1 MTMETEKKQN
11 NRKVIYIL
19 AILLGISLVGNI
31 IQLNKTNSV
40 QVELAEEQ
48 SNVDSLTSFK
58 QQLENQFESMT
69 FELDQFKGKNIELD
83 SLLERA
89 NTDIAKQKSKI
100 EKLIKENKD
109 IPLLKRQL
117 EEMKFIRDQY
127 RVQIEQL
134 IKENKELR
142 FANVNL
148 TQEVDNLTKTKEDLS
163 QKVELASALK
173 AENIS
178 VQTLREKGK
187 GKFELSDKAKRVS
200 RIRTV
205 FVVAENKVAR
215 PGQRNVVLRIIKPDG
230 YPLTDPNNGSGTFTK
245 SDGRSADFTLQKSI
259 NYANDRNEVVFE
271 WDQIEELRSGLYIS
285 ELYVDGQLMGNYKFS
300 LR

>member
-11 NRKVIYIL
+11 NRKIIYIL

-100 EKLIKENKD
+100 
-109 IPLLKRQL
+109 
-117 EEMKFIRDQY
+117 
-127 RVQIEQL
+127 
-134 IKENKELR
+134 
-142 FANVNL
+142 
-148 TQEVDNLTKTKEDLS
+148 
-163 QKVELASALK
+163 
-173 AENIS
+173 
-178 VQTLREKGK
+178 
-187 GKFELSDKAKRVS
+187 
-200 RIRTV
+200 
-205 FVVAENKVAR
+205 
-215 PGQRNVVLRIIKPDG
+215 
-230 YPLTDPNNGSGTFTK
+230 
-245 SDGRSADFTLQKSI
+245 GRAH
-259 NYANDRNEVVFE
+259 V
-271 WDQIEELRSGLYIS
+271 
-285 ELYVDGQLMGNYKFS
+285 
-300 LR
+300 

>member
-11 NRKVIYIL
+11 NRKIIYIL

-215 PGQRNVVLRIIKPDG
+215 PGQRDVVLRIIKPDG